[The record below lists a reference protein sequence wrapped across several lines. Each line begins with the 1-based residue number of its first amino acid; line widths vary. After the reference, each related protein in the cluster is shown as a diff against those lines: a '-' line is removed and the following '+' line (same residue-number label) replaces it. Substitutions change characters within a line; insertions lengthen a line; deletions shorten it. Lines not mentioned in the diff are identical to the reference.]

1 MPTRLPRHTITETP
15 PVERALR
22 RLRQLRPGQRID
34 FKELVMIGAREK
46 ATQLEAE
53 ADKAR
58 KGRAPIDE
66 FLALRADEGLEPEA
80 GLSLHE
86 SGWVRDR

>member
-34 FKELVMIGAREK
+34 FKELVVIGAREK
-46 ATQLEAE
+46 VAQLEAE
-53 ADKAR
+53 ATETGQR
-58 KGRAPIDE
+58 RAPIDE
-66 FLALRADEGLEPEA
+66 FLALRAGQGLEPDA
-80 GLSLHE
+80 GLALHE
-86 SGWVRDR
+86 SGWVRER

>member
-34 FKELVMIGAREK
+34 FKELVMIGARAK
-46 ATQLEAE
+46 ATQIEAE
-53 ADKAR
+53 AAGAR
-58 KGRAPIDE
+58 EGRAPIEE
-66 FLALRADEGLEPEA
+66 FLALRGDEGLDPDA
-80 GLSLHE
+80 GLSLHDG
-86 SGWVRDR
+86 GWVRER

>member
-34 FKELVMIGAREK
+34 FKELVVLGAREK

-53 ADKAR
+53 AHHADG
-58 KGRAPIDE
+58 GRAPIEE
-66 FLALRADEGLEPEA
+66 FLALRADERLEPEA
-80 GLSLHE
+80 GLALHE
-86 SGWVRDR
+86 SGWVHER

>member
-22 RLRQLRPGQRID
+22 RLRQLRPGQQID
-34 FKELVMIGAREK
+34 FKELIVLGAREK
-46 ATQLEAE
+46 ASQLEAE
-53 ADKAR
+53 AGTAR
-58 KGRAPIDE
+58 QGRAPIEE
-66 FLALRADEGLEPEA
+66 FLSLRANAGLDPDA

-86 SGWVRDR
+86 SGWVRER